1 MGPRD
6 KRDRWGDGALATST
20 RETTSVRQQ
29 VLLLYAC
36 CHGSA
41 GTPRPTLSWL
51 EGVNTNAYYFVDV
64 VTTNCLAP
72 IYFTGDRESR
82 LGNPVVVARAF
93 ETNHVPLLIGM
104 DVEFSFEGGKCRCG
118 FADYLDEDSPEHG
131 YEPCVS
137 ATFSHSAVIFEDD
150 YLGSPGVTGYGG
162 STPKWLDEFK

>member
-6 KRDRWGDGALATST
+6 KRDRWGDGALTTST

-41 GTPRPTLSWL
+41 GTPLPTLSWI

-93 ETNHVPLLIGM
+93 ETNHVPLLIGIN
-104 DVEFSFEGGKCRCG
+104 
-118 FADYLDEDSPEHG
+118 Y
-131 YEPCVS
+131 
-137 ATFSHSAVIFEDD
+137 AV
-150 YLGSPGVTGYGG
+150 T
-162 STPKWLDEFK
+162 STPRASTT